1 MKGINIRS
9 DRKNG
14 LRFADLIVD
23 GHKVYETRNS
33 NSLKP
38 WEKQRV
44 GIIRTGEGKAM
55 LIGYATL
62 GRGFKVTQE
71 EFSDLYDQHLVL
83 KGSEFDSDENGKWIY
98 PMKDVERIPEVQVLS
113 KGIIARNLEDHFL
126 QRELQ

>member
-1 MKGINIRS
+1 MRGINIRS

-23 GHKVYETRNS
+23 GQKRYETRNS

-55 LIGYATL
+55 LIGYATI
-62 GRGFKVTQE
+62 GEGFKVTQE
-71 EFSDLYDQHLVL
+71 EFSDLYEGHLVL
-83 KGSEFDSDENGKWIY
+83 AGSEFDADENGKWIY
-98 PMKDVERIPEVQVLS
+98 PMTEVERVPETEVLTR
-113 KGIIARNLEDHFL
+113 GIIARKIY
-126 QRELQ
+126 